1 MQHLENIIQNKL
13 LEINILKKSQKSYYE
28 SELLNNKCSGFLS
41 ALRNTKNNNPIVAE
55 IKRYSPSKGEL
66 DSSIDVANLAKIYED
81 SGATCISVLTDKKF
95 FRGSNDDLKIVKKST
110 SLPILRKDFIVDE
123 IQIYES
129 KIIGA
134 DCILLILSCLK
145 ESEFLRLLEVS
156 KRLEIDV
163 LVEVHDKRELDI
175 ALRANCD
182 LIGINN
188 RNLKTFEVSTQ
199 TSIDLIEQIDVTDK
213 FIISES
219 GISNVDDINK
229 LKGHGINGF
238 LIGESLIISTD
249 ISSHLRNL
257 VG

>member
-1 MQHLENIIQNKL
+1 M
-13 LEINILKKSQKSYYE
+13 
-28 SELLNNKCSGFLS
+28 
-41 ALRNTKNNNPIVAE
+41 
-55 IKRYSPSKGEL
+55 
-66 DSSIDVANLAKIYED
+66 
-81 SGATCISVLTDKKF
+81 
-95 FRGSNDDLKIVKKST
+95 
-110 SLPILRKDFIVDE
+110 
-123 IQIYES
+123 
-129 KIIGA
+129 
-134 DCILLILSCLK
+134 
-145 ESEFLRLLEVS
+145 RLLEVS

-163 LVEVHDKRELDI
+163 LVEVHDKGELDI
-175 ALRANCD
+175 ALRANCE